1 MLKDILDV
9 ALRRNLGTDRS
20 VAEHAVIQRQLGL
33 GGLVTGRVLAQG
45 DSVVEVHVES
55 QQRAVLHAQC
65 A

>member
-1 MLKDILDV
+1 MLQDVLNV
-9 ALRRNLGTDRS
+9 ALGRNLGADRG

-33 GGLVTGRVLAQG
+33 GGLITGRVLAQC
-45 DSVVEVHVES
+45 DSVVEVHVER